1 MHARMG
7 HREPRLL
14 KDRVAIQ
21 KQVQVNRARSHAL
34 RRIANPPEDPL
45 DPQQLA
51 QKLRLRLKQEDGSAQ
66 ELVVLPTDVATR
78 NQAEWLSFRKEDGQT
93 DEVRLD
99 QILSADPMGNR

>member
-1 MHARMG
+1 MSDYVPISCMAH
-7 HREPRLL
+7 ERLEFA
-14 KDRVAIQ
+14 V
-21 KQVQVNRARSHAL
+21 L
-34 RRIANPPEDPL
+34 RG
-45 DPQQLA
+45 